1 VTIST
6 PTFEGDT
13 AFSGRLSKTGNPS
26 TPFTY
31 SLKPKDTGR
40 TLDCVSF
47 MRSNG
52 RAIGFGEP
60 FCPDGGC
67 QALSCNETMTVS
79 GRVGSAASERAGNDT
94 EWDFRASWLQRVEDD
109 VVTMSGRCRGSSET
123 TLRRQ

>member
-1 VTIST
+1 
-6 PTFEGDT
+6 
-13 AFSGRLSKTGNPS
+13 
-26 TPFTY
+26 
-31 SLKPKDTGR
+31 
-40 TLDCVSF
+40 

-94 EWDFRASWLQRVEDD
+94 EWDFRASWLQQVEDK
-109 VVTMSGRCRGSSET
+109 VVTMSGRCRGFSET